1 MCTFLSSSCVFSC
14 AFFLFVLLYSG
25 LLIVVLFY
33 FIIITEMLM
42 YFLIR
47 ERKGVGLDGKG
58 GEMELEGVMEGETVD
73 RIHCINMFLI
83 KEKMLK
89 PIKKLVNLGL
99 GRMLNS

>member
-58 GEMELEGVMEGETVD
+58 GEMELEGVMEGETRQNTLYKYVFNK
-73 RIHCINMFLI
+73 R
-83 KEKMLK
+83 
-89 PIKKLVNLGL
+89 KKCLSL
-99 GRMLNS
+99 SKS